1 LGNDKGIE
9 ERIGKRKE
17 NRGKEQEREKAAEER
32 IGKRQ
37 FRAKEDRGR

>member
-17 NRGKEQEREKAAEER
+17 NRGKKRKEKR
-32 IGKRQ
+32 LKR
-37 FRAKEDRGR
+37 KE